1 MFLRP
6 EPGAGAQQSYAT
18 YILIKTTASGAL
30 CPPNKGTAPCCAA
43 KPASQV
49 RVLPSSKPC
58 RTRRRGPRRPV
69 PGRRQG
75 AAPSDIHAKL
85 KASTSSAAVESRRP
99 RAPIP
104 ATVGQECFT
113 VRQTQRL
120 GLSVRSNART
130 PTSQWESRQTAALR
144 ASTRAPRRARRSLA
158 PLRPD
163 IWREASL
170 SSPPRPDI

>member
-30 CPPNKGTAPCCAA
+30 CPPNKRTAVCCAA

-49 RVLPSSKPC
+49 RVLPSSKPSQ
-58 RTRRRGPRRPV
+58 TRRRGPRRPV
-69 PGRRQG
+69 PGRKQG
-75 AAPSDIHAKL
+75 AAPSDMQNSKQHKL
-85 KASTSSAAVESRRP
+85 SSAVESRRP

-113 VRQTQRL
+113 VRHTQRL

>member
-1 MFLRP
+1 MFLRAKA
-6 EPGAGAQQSYAT
+6 GAGAQQSYAT
-18 YILIKTTASGAL
+18 YILIMTTAERLCVHQTSALRRVVLRNPRLRSGYFPARSRAER
-30 CPPNKGTAPCCAA
+30 GVAA
-43 KPASQV
+43 RGDPYRAKA
-49 RVLPSSKPC
+49 
-58 RTRRRGPRRPV
+58 RRRAERHSCKT
-69 PGRRQG
+69 Q
-75 AAPSDIHAKL
+75 SNTS
-85 KASTSSAAVESRRP
+85 KAQSESRRP
-99 RAPIP
+99 KAPIP

-158 PLRPD
+158 PPRPD

>member
-1 MFLRP
+1 MFLRA
-6 EPGAGAQQSYAT
+6 EAT
-18 YILIKTTASGAL
+18 RRGSAELCDVREIMTASGAL
-30 CPPNKGTAPCCAA
+30 CVHQTSALRMCCETRVSGPGTSRLGAVPNEASRPAA
-43 KPASQV
+43 TRTGAKARRRAERHSCKTQ
-49 RVLPSSKPC
+49 SKP
-58 RTRRRGPRRPV
+58 
-69 PGRRQG
+69 
-75 AAPSDIHAKL
+75 
-85 KASTSSAAVESRRP
+85 SSAAVESRRP

-130 PTSQWESRQTAALR
+130 PTSQWESRHTAALR

-158 PLRPD
+158 PPRPD